1 MKYQIYDQVNYNGRF
16 ITVYRIDGENKEAI
30 KCLYYFTEE
39 THPGDRQ
46 QAIDDAIKYI
56 NEQKN
61 NQHRSELLMEL

>member
-16 ITVYRIDGENKEAI
+16 ITVYRIDGVDKI
-30 KCLYYFTEE
+30 SVKCFYYFTEE

-46 QAIDDAIKYI
+46 DALNQAIKYV

-61 NQHRSELLMEL
+61 NQHKSELLMEL

>member
-16 ITVYRIDGENKEAI
+16 ITVFRIDGENKEAI
-30 KCLYYFTEE
+30 KCFYYFTEE
-39 THPGDRQ
+39 SKPGDRQ